1 MYVVHVLI
9 WTIQRIMNYKSA
21 DYCHNLWQY
30 MTSEVL
36 TVVVTNI
43 TISQDLKPCNLVE
56 EPTAYIF
63 KVKAF
68 YPNDW
73 GIKFFPYAGY

>member
-1 MYVVHVLI
+1 V
-9 WTIQRIMNYKSA
+9 
-21 DYCHNLWQY
+21 
-30 MTSEVL
+30 
-36 TVVVTNI
+36 
-43 TISQDLKPCNLVE
+43 KPCNLVE